1 MQGKGKS
8 IYTNQAQQD
17 MKRRRQIRSWLIL
30 IGVVVAVFVALRLL
44 QNIGTTR
51 EITISQLPC
60 YSDQSV
66 TPFGE
71 NVLYFDGASIHCLS
85 GTGAIRWSYPVGADA
100 SFTVSDK
107 HLVIWQGTQLYIVDE
122 NGRPTYNES
131 MSSAIQFARVGKNY
145 VAVIIGGDTEPELLV
160 KDLTGAQVDEEADA
174 FSGMMI
180 LDCGFYGDDGQYLWT
195 LSMDVYGTK
204 ANTVMN
210 TFQVGKMNTGEVS
223 LGDAI
228 TYKVLF
234 ENGRL
239 RVFNTRQLY
248 TYDYKGVQ
256 DTNATM
262 LVYGW
267 KLIDA
272 YISAKGDAK
281 LLMAPTAQTNTGTE
295 ISELRLLMGSVD
307 RRYTLPSA
315 CVGAAV
321 YDNAIYAF
329 SETYLYKTDINTQQ
343 FYAYEIPTP
352 DGSSVT
358 SFLGLLSG
366 GRALVACGDTVYSV
380 TLPE

>member
-1 MQGKGKS
+1 MQRVKPRMSRG
-8 IYTNQAQQD
+8 TAV
-17 MKRRRQIRSWLIL
+17 LIL
-30 IGVVVAVFVALRLL
+30 IAALAAAGLLTWGILSLVQGQQTTGVTA
-44 QNIGTTR
+44 TR
-51 EITISQLPC
+51 LPC
-60 YSDQSV
+60 PYDENIKA
-66 TPFGE
+66 FGN
-71 NVLYFDGASIHCLS
+71 NVLYYDGMSIHCMS
-85 GTGAIRWSYPVGADA
+85 ATGAVRWSFQLGTNAGFDCDGEHIAAWVG
-100 SFTVSDK
+100 STV
-107 HLVIWQGTQLYIVDE
+107 YILDQ
-122 NGRPTYNES
+122 NGNSSYNDNLGEEV
-131 MSSAIQFARVGKNY
+131 QFCRIGKQYLGAVVGET
-145 VAVIIGGDTEPELLV
+145 DSPRLLV
-160 KDLTGAQVDEEADA
+160 KDMAGAHMDEEADA
-174 FSGMMI
+174 YKNLI
-180 LDCGFYGDDGQYLWT
+180 LLDLGFYGPNGEYMWT
-195 LSMDVYGTK
+195 LALDVFGTA
-204 ANTVMN
+204 ANSILN
-210 TFQVGKMNTGEVS
+210 TFEVGKMNTGEVS

-281 LLMAPTAQTNTGTE
+281 LLMAPTAQTNTGTD

-343 FYAYEIPTP
+343 FYAYEIPSP

>member
-1 MQGKGKS
+1 MGGRL
-8 IYTNQAQQD
+8 I
-17 MKRRRQIRSWLIL
+17 MK
-30 IGVVVAVFVALRLL
+30 AC
-44 QNIGTTR
+44 
-51 EITISQLPC
+51 PP
-60 YSDQSV
+60 
-66 TPFGE
+66 PF
-71 NVLYFDGASIHCLS
+71 S
-85 GTGAIRWSYPVGADA
+85 
-100 SFTVSDK
+100 
-107 HLVIWQGTQLYIVDE
+107 
-122 NGRPTYNES
+122 
-131 MSSAIQFARVGKNY
+131 FARVGKNY

-358 SFLGLLSG
+358 SFSGTFVRRTGAGGLRRHRLLGDAAGIISQMRQEQARVLRFMHRKTFP
-366 GRALVACGDTVYSV
+366 GRKEVGNERC
-380 TLPE
+380 

>member
-1 MQGKGKS
+1 
-8 IYTNQAQQD
+8 
-17 MKRRRQIRSWLIL
+17 
-30 IGVVVAVFVALRLL
+30 
-44 QNIGTTR
+44 
-51 EITISQLPC
+51 
-60 YSDQSV
+60 
-66 TPFGE
+66 
-71 NVLYFDGASIHCLS
+71 
-85 GTGAIRWSYPVGADA
+85 
-100 SFTVSDK
+100 
-107 HLVIWQGTQLYIVDE
+107 
-122 NGRPTYNES
+122 
-131 MSSAIQFARVGKNY
+131 
-145 VAVIIGGDTEPELLV
+145 
-160 KDLTGAQVDEEADA
+160 
-174 FSGMMI
+174 
-180 LDCGFYGDDGQYLWT
+180 
-195 LSMDVYGTK
+195 
-204 ANTVMN
+204 
-210 TFQVGKMNTGEVS
+210 
-223 LGDAI
+223 
-228 TYKVLF
+228 
-234 ENGRL
+234 
-239 RVFNTRQLY
+239 
-248 TYDYKGVQ
+248 
-256 DTNATM
+256 M

-321 YDNAIYAF
+321 YDNAISAF